1 MRKLK
6 LNVLLNTFLILCIFC
21 IPAISKVTAE
31 APITEG
37 DITVSTI
44 PKNPEPYQNVTINI
58 TSYATDLNKAN
69 IEWRD
74 KSGVLLSGYGATSY
88 SFTTGGPNTKNVFSI
103 TMSTPDYGSTVTK
116 TISITSSD
124 LDIFW
129 ESIDGYTPPFYKG
142 KSFIAPEGVMKVV
155 AIPNTTKGDKGNIT
169 YTWKRDDSTVLGASG
184 YNKNYYI
191 FKNSEYS
198 KTEKIQVTASSVNNT
213 YNATKSIEI
222 PTVDPKIVFY
232 KKSPTEGILYNQA
245 LNNDYYM
252 NEDEMT
258 IVAVP
263 YFFSLNGYNS
273 NELSYSWKI
282 NGENIKTPSK
292 NTEITIRP
300 SSRGGVATINLTLE
314 NLSLLFQK
322 ISNSLKLN
330 I

>member
-1 MRKLK
+1 
-6 LNVLLNTFLILCIFC
+6 
-21 IPAISKVTAE
+21 
-31 APITEG
+31 
-37 DITVSTI
+37 
-44 PKNPEPYQNVTINI
+44 
-58 TSYATDLNKAN
+58 
-69 IEWRD
+69 
-74 KSGVLLSGYGATSY
+74 
-88 SFTTGGPNTKNVFSI
+88 
-103 TMSTPDYGSTVTK
+103 
-116 TISITSSD
+116 
-124 LDIFW
+124 
-129 ESIDGYTPPFYKG
+129 
-142 KSFIAPEGVMKVV
+142 MKVV

-169 YTWKRDDSTVLGASG
+169 YTWKRDDNTVLGASG
-184 YNKNYYI
+184 YNKNSYI

-198 KTEKIQVTASSVNNT
+198 KTENIQVTASSVNNT

-222 PTVDPKIVFY
+222 PTIDPKIVFY
-232 KKSPTEGILYNQA
+232 KKSPTEGVLYNQA

-252 NEDEMT
+252 SEDEIT

-300 SSRGGVATINLTLE
+300 SSRGGVATINLSLE